1 MLMWRAAFRFP
12 THEAGSISKL
22 GQGGLWLLLCPPV
35 GWLMALGYRREVGLR
50 LVEGVFPVLPAWRD
64 LRLATLGHGAKALGV
79 ILAYFT
85 PFLTLYWVLALDS
98 LSGAVERWRE
108 IGLFFLILPCF
119 VPLTM
124 PGLLLVYPRWYPWM
138 SFSASDVVVLA
149 TLFAATTFLLPGA
162 FMQVSL
168 YRRFRLALRIDRVVR
183 LIASAPGAY
192 VEAWAISLTA
202 TVGALLGGPL
212 LPWSIP
218 WSYLVIGFAFNN
230 ALALSTHP
238 AVTER
243 FAGSKLL
250 GTSILAAPNP
260 ALHLTAAAS
269 GLSEVQCLTDRRGR

>member
-1 MLMWRAAFRFP
+1 
-12 THEAGSISKL
+12 
-22 GQGGLWLLLCPPV
+22 
-35 GWLMALGYRREVGLR
+35 MALGYRREVALR
-50 LVEGVFPVLPAWRD
+50 LVDGVFPVLPAWRG

-98 LSGAVERWRE
+98 VGGAAERWGE
-108 IGLFFLILPCF
+108 IGLFFLILPCL

-124 PGLLLVYPRWYPWM
+124 PGLLLVYPQWYPWM

-149 TLFAATTFLLPGA
+149 TVFAATTFLLPGA
-162 FMQVSL
+162 FLQVSL
-168 YRRFRLALRIDRVVR
+168 YRQFRLALRIDRVIG

-192 VEAWAISLTA
+192 LEAWAISLTA
-202 TVGALLGGPL
+202 TVAALLGGPL
-212 LPWSIP
+212 LPWSIS
-218 WSYLVIGFAFNN
+218 WSYLVIAFAFNN

-238 AVTER
+238 EVTER

-250 GTSILAAPNP
+250 GPGVVGAQNP

-269 GLSEVQCLTDRRGR
+269 GFLEVQRSCEMLLR